1 MSIIGYHSLDGVNL
15 YGKGDGLAIL
25 MVTLQYKIDEL
36 EKYICNT
43 GLISII
49 KDTSTLKMK
58 RQLVQ

>member
-1 MSIIGYHSLDGVNL
+1 MGIIGYHSLDEVSL
-15 YGKGDGLAIL
+15 YGKGDGLAISV
-25 MVTLQYKIDEL
+25 VTLQYKIDEL

-58 RQLVQ
+58 RQPVQ